1 MRPPSGG
8 MPPGLQGS
16 NGPLGPA
23 VPPSSAAINAAA
35 ARWLLLLSHPL
46 SRKMGIFSLYCDKK
60 LHGIIFLCCGFNLVQ

>member
-46 SRKMGIFSLYCDKK
+46 
-60 LHGIIFLCCGFNLVQ
+60 